1 MKIKSLK
8 DYTGGWIVGSFTP
21 ALLKKSDIEVGV
33 KYLKKGFVDDAHY
46 HSNSTEYNVLIS
58 GKLSQGKQIITK
70 GDIFIFAPKDIAQ
83 VSVLEDAI
91 VLVIRDGC
99 AIGDKILVEQ
109 IL

>member
-1 MKIKSLK
+1 
-8 DYTGGWIVGSFTP
+8 
-21 ALLKKSDIEVGV
+21 
-33 KYLKKGFVDDAHY
+33 
-46 HSNSTEYNVLIS
+46 
-58 GKLSQGKQIITK
+58 
-70 GDIFIFAPKDIAQ
+70 DIFIFAPKDIAQ